1 MIVFQKWTS
10 VKQSY
15 FILNHSF
22 VFFASVMASIT
33 TKFSNFAFKMNMSEF
48 IPSELLKPFIR
59 AYQIIESSDGAVNR
73 VLPNTSISIAF
84 RFRGQVN
91 FVAGDNLIKVPTSAI
106 SGLRKSVRMIQYL
119 KGTSTFIVLFKA
131 TGAAAFFKEPV
142 NELFEES
149 VSLDN
154 FLGKQQISIIEE
166 RLAEAENHMQ
176 RVAIIEQFLS
186 AKLSRPNP
194 DRLILAALQ
203 KIHCEKGNLKIRQL
217 ADTLFISNDAFE
229 KRFRKIVGTT
239 PKQYSSIV
247 RMKSIVDQKPS
258 GQSISAIAFES
269 GYFDQAHFTKDFKLF
284 TGQTPTDFFRS
295 PSFW

>member
-1 MIVFQKWTS
+1 
-10 VKQSY
+10 
-15 FILNHSF
+15 
-22 VFFASVMASIT
+22 MASIT